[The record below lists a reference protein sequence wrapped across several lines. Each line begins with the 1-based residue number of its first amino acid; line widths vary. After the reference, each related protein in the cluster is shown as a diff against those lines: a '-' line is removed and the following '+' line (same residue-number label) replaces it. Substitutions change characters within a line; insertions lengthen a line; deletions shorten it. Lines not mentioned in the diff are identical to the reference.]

1 MSTIRSKDVMDII
14 FRTLGVVDKEVM
26 MHSEITGYLLYK
38 ILEFN
43 GHYTKRELLDYILI
57 GLLHDI
63 GLFKESS
70 REDLG
75 NAEIIDPI
83 KHSLYGYLFIRF
95 FTPLGDDK
103 AAIVRDHHQHYNRFP
118 ALKMST
124 QNKKVLEY
132 LNLIDKLEHRR
143 MGFLRPNYF
152 KVNKDITFSGKAF
165 QEFQALE
172 NQEHVL
178 EKLKDGSYK
187 KELNQF
193 LEEHSLSERD
203 MRKFLEMMIYIIDFR
218 SEVTVIHTMSTVYF
232 AECLGVLLGLSRD
245 EIRDIHYGAMLHDL
259 GKVDIP
265 LEILESSGGLS
276 NEEMEIMK
284 SHVQKTEEILTG
296 SIDDTIVRI
305 ATRHHE
311 KLDGSGYPKGLKACD
326 LTLSEQLVAVA
337 DILSALYSKRSYKE
351 AFEKETIQN
360 ILQSDAD
367 AGKINKE
374 IVACLMNNYDSIIEN
389 YEKEKEDIIGRYL
402 KIKETYEDLYQILKA
417 YG

>member
-1 MSTIRSKDVMDII
+1 MSVIRSKDVMDII
-14 FRTLGVVDKEVM
+14 FRTLGIVDKEVM
-26 MHSEITGYLLYK
+26 THSEITGYLLYK
-38 ILEFN
+38 ILDFN

-75 NAEIIDPI
+75 NAEIINPI

-95 FTPLGDDK
+95 FTPLGDK
-103 AAIVRDHHQHYNRFP
+103 ADIVRDHHQHYNRFP
-118 ALKMST
+118 ALRMSA

-143 MGFLRPNYF
+143 MGLLQPNYF

-172 NQEHVL
+172 SQEHVL
-178 EKLKDGSYK
+178 EKLRDGSYK

-232 AECLGVLLGLSRD
+232 AECLAVLIGLSRD

-259 GKVDIP
+259 GKIDIP
-265 LEILESSGGLS
+265 LEILESAAGLS
-276 NEEMEIMK
+276 PEEMEIMK
-284 SHVQKTEEILTG
+284 SHVQKTEDILTG
-296 SIDDTIVRI
+296 TIDDTIVQI

-311 KLDGSGYPKGLKACD
+311 KLDGSGYPKGLKASD
-326 LTLSEQLVAVA
+326 LTLAQQLVAVA

-351 AFEKETIQN
+351 AFEKETIQK

-389 YEKEKEDIIGRYL
+389 YEKEKEDITGRYL
-402 KIKETYEDLYQILKA
+402 KIKETYEDLYQIIKTC
-417 YG
+417 G